1 MPSLVLVGGSVV
13 DGTGAPAFD
22 ADVVVTD
29 GRITQLAPPGS
40 ADATGRRLDVDGLTV
55 APGFIDMHAHSDLAV
70 LADPGHEA
78 KVWQGVTLEV
88 LGQDGL
94 SYAPVTDETLRHLLG
109 QLAGW
114 NGEPDLDYGWRT
126 VGEYLDRI
134 DGGAAVNAAY
144 LVPHG
149 TVRLAVLGT
158 DERPPSESELGL
170 MQALVAQGMADGAM
184 GLSAGLTYP
193 PGMFA
198 DDDEIVALCAPV
210 RDAGGYYCP
219 HHRNYGARLVEAYAD
234 CLEIARRAGVAL
246 HLAHCHVNFPQNA
259 GRAPEVLA
267 AIDTAVQRDGLDVS
281 LDTYPYLA
289 GATYLAALLPGW
301 AHAGGTQATLD
312 RLADAETRRR
322 ILHTI
327 EVAGSDGNHGMPVDW
342 STIVVSGVGDPALS
356 GVVGGSIADVA
367 TARGARPGEVF
378 CDLLLADRLRTGCL
392 VRVGNEDNVRTIMTH
407 RAHTGGSDGILVG
420 DRPHPRGW
428 GTFPRYLG
436 HYVRELGVLTLE
448 ECVAHLTS
456 RPARR
461 LGLPDRGVVRPGAV
475 ADLVVF
481 DPATVA
487 ATSTYEEPCRQPA
500 GIEHVLV
507 GGEFTLHAGR
517 RTDRVPGKSVRL
529 AH

>member
-1 MPSLVLVGGSVV
+1 MPSLVLTGGSVV

-22 ADVVVTD
+22 ADLVITD

-40 ADATGRRLDVDGLTV
+40 ADATGRRLDVEGLTV

-70 LADPGHEA
+70 LADHGHEA

-94 SYAPVTDETLRHLLG
+94 SYAPMTDETLPQLLG

-134 DGGAAVNAAY
+134 DRGAAVNAAY

-149 TVRLAVLGT
+149 TVRLAVLGA
-158 DERPPSESELGL
+158 DERVPSEAELQR
-170 MQALVAQGMADGAM
+170 MQELVADGMADGAM
-184 GLSAGLTYP
+184 GLSAGLTYT
-193 PGMFA
+193 PGMYA

-210 RDAGGYYCP
+210 RAAGGYYCP
-219 HHRNYGARLVEAYAD
+219 HHRNYGARLLEAYAD
-234 CLEIARRAGVAL
+234 CLEIARRAHVAL

-259 GRAPEVLA
+259 GRAPEVLD
-267 AIDTAVQRDGLDVS
+267 AIDAAVQQYGLDVS

-289 GATYLAALLPGW
+289 GATYLAALLPSW
-301 AHAGGTQATLD
+301 AQAGGTQATLD
-312 RLADAETRRR
+312 RLADPASRRR
-322 ILHTI
+322 ILHDI
-327 EVAGSDGNHGMPVDW
+327 EVAGSDGNHDVPVDW
-342 STIVVSGVGDPALS
+342 STIVISGVGDPTLS
-356 GVVGGSIADVA
+356 DAVGASIDAVA
-367 TARGARPGEVF
+367 SARGAEPGAVF
-378 CDLLLADRLRTGCL
+378 CDLLVADRLRTGCL
-392 VRVGNEDNVRTIMTH
+392 VQVGNEDNVQTIMTH

-456 RPARR
+456 RAARR
-461 LGLPDRGVVRPGAV
+461 LGLADRGVVRPGAV

-487 ATSTYEEPCRQPA
+487 ATSTYDEPRRQPV

-507 GGEFTLHAGR
+507 GGEFTLEEGR
-517 RTDRVPGKSVRL
+517 RTDRLPGRSVRR

>member
-1 MPSLVLVGGSVV
+1 VASLVLAGGSVV

-29 GRITQLAPPGS
+29 GRITQLAPPGA
-40 ADATGRRLDVDGLTV
+40 ADATGRRLDVDGLIV

-94 SYAPVTDETLRHLLG
+94 SYAPMTDETLRHLLG

-114 NGEPDLDYGWRT
+114 NGEPDLDYDWRT

-210 RDAGGYYCP
+210 RDAGGYY
-219 HHRNYGARLVEAYAD
+219 
-234 CLEIARRAGVAL
+234 
-246 HLAHCHVNFPQNA
+246 
-259 GRAPEVLA
+259 
-267 AIDTAVQRDGLDVS
+267 
-281 LDTYPYLA
+281 
-289 GATYLAALLPGW
+289 
-301 AHAGGTQATLD
+301 
-312 RLADAETRRR
+312 
-322 ILHTI
+322 
-327 EVAGSDGNHGMPVDW
+327 
-342 STIVVSGVGDPALS
+342 
-356 GVVGGSIADVA
+356 
-367 TARGARPGEVF
+367 
-378 CDLLLADRLRTGCL
+378 
-392 VRVGNEDNVRTIMTH
+392 
-407 RAHTGGSDGILVG
+407 
-420 DRPHPRGW
+420 
-428 GTFPRYLG
+428 
-436 HYVRELGVLTLE
+436 
-448 ECVAHLTS
+448 
-456 RPARR
+456 
-461 LGLPDRGVVRPGAV
+461 
-475 ADLVVF
+475 
-481 DPATVA
+481 
-487 ATSTYEEPCRQPA
+487 
-500 GIEHVLV
+500 
-507 GGEFTLHAGR
+507 
-517 RTDRVPGKSVRL
+517 
-529 AH
+529 